1 MKKFTHKFKSGVLNH
16 CQICY
21 SKKIIKVFDF
31 GYQPIADDLIE
42 FKKNK
47 EAKKFPLK
55 INLCSK
61 CVLLQID
68 YLCGD
73 KKLYPKNYH
82 YLPGISKQVIENFRD
97 IANSVIKKYKP
108 KKNDLIIDIGC
119 NDGSL
124 LNEFKKKGFKNL
136 CGVEPTGTFKYAKKK
151 GIFVYNS
158 FFSEKISKKILK
170 KFGKSKIILTTNV
183 FAHTDQLGPFIK
195 STFKLMDDNSFFI
208 IENHYLKT
216 VVEKNQFDSFYH
228 EHLRTYSLTSL
239 KRLLSM
245 YNLNLIYA
253 TQTSRYGGNIQAH
266 FSKKYLKKPDKNVTN
281 ILRSEIKMN
290 LNNKETYFKMFKKLE
305 KLKMR
310 IQKFLNKNKNRTIV
324 GKSFP
329 ARASIQLNYFD
340 KLQNHL
346 KFIFEQPSSNKLNYF
361 APGTKIKIISSKT
374 MHVHK
379 PDIIIVFAWHM
390 FDAIYKK
397 WKKKLKTTKF
407 VSLLPNLTIRN

>member
-1 MKKFTHKFKSGVLNH
+1 MKNLNHKFKAGFLNH

-31 GYQPIADDLIE
+31 GYQPIADDLVK
-42 FKKNK
+42 FKINK
-47 EAKKFPLK
+47 KAKKYPLK
-55 INLCSK
+55 INLCMR
-61 CVLLQID
+61 CILLQTG

-97 IANSVIKKYKP
+97 IANSVIKKYKL
-108 KKNDLIIDIGC
+108 KKNDLIVDIGC

-124 LNEFKKKGFKNL
+124 LNEFKKRGFKNL
-136 CGVEPTGTFKYAKKK
+136 CGVEPTGTYKYAQKK

-170 KFGKSKIILTTNV
+170 KFGNAKIILTTNV
-183 FAHTDQLGPFIK
+183 FAHTDQLGPFIR
-195 STFKLMDDNSFFI
+195 SAFKLMDDNSFFI

-245 YNLNLIYA
+245 YNLNLMYA
-253 TQTSRYGGNIQAH
+253 RQTSRYGGNIQAH
-266 FSKKYLKKPDKNVTN
+266 FSKKYLKKPDKNIDI
-281 ILRSEIKMN
+281 ILKNEVEMR
-290 LNNKETYFKMFKKLE
+290 LNRKETYFKMFKKLE

-310 IQKFLNKNKNRTIV
+310 IEKFLDKNKSLTIA

-340 KLQNHL
+340 KLQNYL
-346 KFIFEQPSSNKLNYF
+346 KYIFEQPSSNKLNYF

-374 MHVHK
+374 MLVYK

-390 FDAIYKK
+390 FDVIYRK
-397 WKKKLKTTKF
+397 WKKKLKKTKF
-407 VSLLPNLTIRN
+407 VSLLPTLTIRN